1 VINAM
6 GVQSLHTISL
16 VQDPRQAMLR
26 RLASLVSRRLFPSST
41 DRNTQ
46 AIQTRTNSEASPCF
60 TDVTEYPP
68 LEQIPGKSTHFIG
81 GGNDVVIGKESKCG
95 VGQFR
100 SRLTAM
106 QPVILSDPSC
116 SSSTHST
123 KNRLTEGGAML
134 SVFLAAHGPELF
146 RRRIGRQFGI
156 LGGWRRLNLE
166 GSAMHI
172 EPIQRSRPK

>member
-1 VINAM
+1 
-6 GVQSLHTISL
+6 
-16 VQDPRQAMLR
+16 MLR

-116 SSSTHST
+116 SSSSTHST
-123 KNRLTEGGAML
+123 KKRSDALRL
-134 SVFLAAHGPELF
+134 HGPELF

-172 EPIQRSRPK
+172 EPIQRPRPK